1 MVVRLA
7 RVAVQAAILVTP
19 MEAMAAVPVPIS
31 LARLLPLGST
41 LARALAWQHNK
52 GKHMQIEI
60 IETGNVLTEAEF
72 YDLHPTTAF
81 PQPLTDDALADFSA
95 RLFDEPVDVDALR
108 SAARAQIEQ
117 WRDQQEHEG
126 ITFTHDGR
134 AWDGG
139 LIVRQRLQPV
149 VSLPALPPGFF
160 WTDHDNNDVPVTL
173 SELRELSAA
182 HEVALVTRGF
192 EIHARQRAMKAAVAG
207 MDAEQLQ
214 VFAPGW

>member
-1 MVVRLA
+1 MMIELMKTGVV
-7 RVAVQAAILVTP
+7 VAD
-19 MEAMAAVPVPIS
+19 S
-31 LARLLPLGST
+31 D
-41 LARALAWQHNK
+41 
-52 GKHMQIEI
+52 
-60 IETGNVLTEAEF
+60 F
-72 YDLHPTTAF
+72 YDLHPTIGF
-81 PQPLTDDALADFSA
+81 PQPLTDEVLAGFGA
-95 RLFDEPVDVDALR
+95 RLVVAAVDVEALR

-126 ITFTHDGR
+126 LTFTHDGR

-160 WTDHDNNDVPVTL
+160 WTDRDNNDVPLTL

-192 EIHARQRAMKAAVAG
+192 EIHARQRAMKAAVAE
-207 MDAEQLQ
+207 MDAERLQ
-214 VFAPGW
+214 AFAPGW

>member
-1 MVVRLA
+1 
-7 RVAVQAAILVTP
+7 
-19 MEAMAAVPVPIS
+19 
-31 LARLLPLGST
+31 
-41 LARALAWQHNK
+41 
-52 GKHMQIEI
+52 MQIEI
-60 IETGNVLTEAEF
+60 IKTGAVVAERDF
-72 YDLHPTTAF
+72 YDMHPTIGF
-81 PQPLTDDALADFSA
+81 PQPLTDEALARFGA
-95 RLFDEPVDVDALR
+95 RLVVAAADVEALR

-126 ITFTHDGR
+126 LTFTHDGR

-160 WTDHDNNDVPVTL
+160 WTDHDNNDVNLTL

-192 EIHARQRAMKAAVAG
+192 EIHARQRAMKAAVAE

>member
-1 MVVRLA
+1 MKIQLIA
-7 RVAVQAAILVTP
+7 
-19 MEAMAAVPVPIS
+19 
-31 LARLLPLGST
+31 
-41 LARALAWQHNK
+41 
-52 GKHMQIEI
+52 
-60 IETGNVLTEAEF
+60 TGEVMSDRDF
-72 YDLHPTTAF
+72 YDLHPNTSFPFPLSDDVLSGFGARVFIEPIDIDVVRSTA
-81 PQPLTDDALADFSA
+81 
-95 RLFDEPVDVDALR
+95 R
-108 SAARAQIEQ
+108 SQIEQ

-126 ITFTHDGR
+126 LTFTHDGR

-173 SELRELSAA
+173 SELRDLSAA

-192 EIHARQRAMKAAVAG
+192 EIHARQRAMKAAVAE

-214 VFAPGW
+214 AFAPGW

>member
-1 MVVRLA
+1 
-7 RVAVQAAILVTP
+7 
-19 MEAMAAVPVPIS
+19 
-31 LARLLPLGST
+31 
-41 LARALAWQHNK
+41 
-52 GKHMQIEI
+52 MQTKQIQLIESGEVI
-60 IETGNVLTEAEF
+60 TQTDFFNE
-72 YDLHPTTAF
+72 HPTIAF
-81 PQPLTDDALADFSA
+81 PQPLTDEALAGFGA
-95 RLFDEPVDVDALR
+95 RLVVAAVDVGALR

-126 ITFTHDGR
+126 LTFTHDGR

-160 WTDHDNNDVPVTL
+160 WTDHDNNDVPLTL

-192 EIHARQRAMKAAVAG
+192 EIHARQRAMKAAVAE

-214 VFAPGW
+214 AFAPGW

>member
-1 MVVRLA
+1 
-7 RVAVQAAILVTP
+7 
-19 MEAMAAVPVPIS
+19 
-31 LARLLPLGST
+31 
-41 LARALAWQHNK
+41 
-52 GKHMQIEI
+52 MQIEI
-60 IETGNVLTEAEF
+60 IKTGAVVAERDF
-72 YDLHPTTAF
+72 YDMHPTIGF
-81 PQPLTDDALADFSA
+81 PQPLTDEALARFGA
-95 RLFDEPVDVDALR
+95 RLVVAAVDVEALR

-126 ITFTHDGR
+126 LTFTHDGR

-149 VSLPALPPGFF
+149 ASLPDLPPGFF
-160 WTDHDNNDVPVTL
+160 WTDHDNNDVTVTL

-192 EIHARQRAMKAAVAG
+192 EIHARQRAMKTAVAE

-214 VFAPGW
+214 AFAPGW

>member
-1 MVVRLA
+1 
-7 RVAVQAAILVTP
+7 
-19 MEAMAAVPVPIS
+19 
-31 LARLLPLGST
+31 
-41 LARALAWQHNK
+41 
-52 GKHMQIEI
+52 MQIEI
-60 IETGNVLTEAEF
+60 IKTGAVVAERDF
-72 YDLHPTTAF
+72 YEMHPTIGF
-81 PQPLTDDALADFSA
+81 PQPLTDEVLAGFGA
-95 RLFDEPVDVDALR
+95 RLVVAAADVEALR
-108 SAARAQIEQ
+108 SSARTQIEQ

-149 VSLPALPPGFF
+149 VNLPALPSGFF
-160 WTDHDNNDVPVTL
+160 WTDHDNNDVPINL

-192 EIHARQRAMKAAVAG
+192 EIHARQRAMKAAVAE

-214 VFAPGW
+214 AFAPGW

>member
-1 MVVRLA
+1 
-7 RVAVQAAILVTP
+7 
-19 MEAMAAVPVPIS
+19 
-31 LARLLPLGST
+31 
-41 LARALAWQHNK
+41 
-52 GKHMQIEI
+52 MQIEI
-60 IETGNVLTEAEF
+60 IKTGAVVAERDF
-72 YDLHPTTAF
+72 YEMHPTIGF
-81 PQPLTDDALADFSA
+81 PQPLTDEALARFGA
-95 RLFDEPVDVDALR
+95 RLVVAAVDVETLR

-126 ITFTHDGR
+126 LTFTHDGR

-160 WTDHDNNDVPVTL
+160 WTDHDNNDVNLTL
-173 SELRELSAA
+173 SELRDLSAA

-192 EIHARQRAMKAAVAG
+192 EIHARQRAMKAAVAE

>member
-1 MVVRLA
+1 MMIELIKTGVV
-7 RVAVQAAILVTP
+7 VS
-19 MEAMAAVPVPIS
+19 ES
-31 LARLLPLGST
+31 D
-41 LARALAWQHNK
+41 
-52 GKHMQIEI
+52 
-60 IETGNVLTEAEF
+60 F
-72 YDLHPTTAF
+72 YDLHPTIGF
-81 PQPLTDDALADFSA
+81 PQPLTDEVLADFGA
-95 RLFDEPVDVDALR
+95 CVYTPPVDVETLR

-134 AWDGG
+134 EWDGG

-149 VSLPALPPGFF
+149 VNLPALPPGFF
-160 WTDHDNNDVPVTL
+160 WTDHYNNDVPVTL

-192 EIHARQRAMKAAVAG
+192 EIHARQRAMKSAVAE

-214 VFAPGW
+214 SFAPGW

>member
-1 MVVRLA
+1 
-7 RVAVQAAILVTP
+7 
-19 MEAMAAVPVPIS
+19 
-31 LARLLPLGST
+31 
-41 LARALAWQHNK
+41 
-52 GKHMQIEI
+52 MQIEI
-60 IETGNVLTEAEF
+60 IETGEVISESEF

-81 PQPLTDDALADFSA
+81 PQPLTDEVLLDFGACVFTPPADV
-95 RLFDEPVDVDALR
+95 EALR

-126 ITFTHDGR
+126 LTFTHDGR

-160 WTDHDNNDVPVTL
+160 WTDRDNNDVPLTL

-192 EIHARQRAMKAAVAG
+192 EIHARQRAMKAEVAD

-214 VFAPGW
+214 AFAPGW

>member
-1 MVVRLA
+1 
-7 RVAVQAAILVTP
+7 
-19 MEAMAAVPVPIS
+19 
-31 LARLLPLGST
+31 
-41 LARALAWQHNK
+41 
-52 GKHMQIEI
+52 MQIEI
-60 IETGNVLTEAEF
+60 IKTGAVVAERDF
-72 YDLHPTTAF
+72 YEMHPTTAF
-81 PQPLTDDALADFSA
+81 PQPLTDEVLAGFGA
-95 RLFDEPVDVDALR
+95 RLVVAPVDVDALR

-126 ITFTHDGR
+126 LTFMHDGR

-160 WTDHDNNDVPVTL
+160 WTDHDNNDVPATL

-192 EIHARQRAMKAAVAG
+192 ETHARQRAMKAAVAE

-214 VFAPGW
+214 AFAPGW

>member
-1 MVVRLA
+1 M
-7 RVAVQAAILVTP
+7 QQIQI
-19 MEAMAAVPVPIS
+19 IS
-31 LARLLPLGST
+31 
-41 LARALAWQHNK
+41 
-52 GKHMQIEI
+52 
-60 IETGNVLTEAEF
+60 TGAVLTASDF
-72 YDLHPTTAF
+72 YELHPTTAF
-81 PQPLTDDALADFSA
+81 PSPLTDDVLADFDA
-95 RLFDEPVDVDALR
+95 RVFVKPVDVEILR
-108 SAARAQIEQ
+108 GSARAQIEQ

-126 ITFTHDGR
+126 LTFTHDGR

-192 EIHARQRAMKAAVAG
+192 EIHARQRAMKTAVAE

-214 VFAPGW
+214 AFAPGW

>member
-1 MVVRLA
+1 MMLEL
-7 RVAVQAAILVTP
+7 I
-19 MEAMAAVPVPIS
+19 
-31 LARLLPLGST
+31 
-41 LARALAWQHNK
+41 K
-52 GKHMQIEI
+52 
-60 IETGNVLTEAEF
+60 TGAVLTEADF
-72 YDLHPTTAF
+72 YDLHPTIGF
-81 PQPLTDDALADFSA
+81 PQPLTDEALARFGA
-95 RLFDEPVDVDALR
+95 RVFTPPMDVEALR
-108 SAARAQIEQ
+108 SAARAQIEK

-126 ITFTHDGR
+126 LTFTHDGR

-192 EIHARQRAMKAAVAG
+192 EIHARQRAMKTAVAD